1 MKRFIVLF
9 SLIFLLS
16 LTSLVAQEWDV
27 YDWEISLEEARARAA
42 AEDKEIMYFF
52 AGSDWCGW
60 CERLI
65 DEVFSQ
71 ELFRSFEESYVVPV
85 LIDFPRQREL
95 TEEVQARNARLS
107 DEFEVEG
114 YPTIV
119 ILSAEGETVFRTGY
133 QRGGAAAYVNHLLPY
148 VR

>member
-1 MKRFIVLF
+1 MKRLILLS
-9 SLIFLLS
+9 SLILFLS
-16 LTSLVAQEWDV
+16 LSALAAEEWSV
-27 YDWEISLEEARARAA
+27 YDWEISLDEARARAA

-60 CERLI
+60 CERLV

-71 ELFRSFEESYVVPV
+71 ELFRSFEESHVVPV

-95 TEEVQARNARLS
+95 SEDLRERNARLS

-119 ILSAEGETVFRTGY
+119 ILSAEGERIFRTGY
-133 QRGGAAAYVNHLLPY
+133 QRGGAGAYVNHLLPH